1 MALYMFRRDDNG
13 ECFERKYRIGEC
25 PKEII
30 CDDGVIARHVITAPG
45 VRWNG
50 GFLPPGEAMRRN
62 KDMKSRQ
69 DQAGKRMRDNWQS
82 VKDKQ

>member
-25 PKEII
+25 PKEIV
-30 CDDGVIARHVITAPG
+30 CEDGVVARHVITAPG
-45 VRWNG
+45 VQWKG

-62 KDMKSRQ
+62 RDMKSRQ
-69 DQAGKRMRDNWQS
+69 DTAGRRMKDNWQS